1 MKAGECELHHH
12 GDGDR
17 VQLGGVLCWAGAIA
31 PCHANPN
38 WTLVFLM
45 PAYPVVEL
53 TEKFLGQDYALA
65 IGFGGLVVFYSLL
78 SYYPIKYVQQRNV
91 GG

>member
-1 MKAGECELHHH
+1 MNYIIMATATGFSLAAFFV
-12 GDGDR
+12 G
-17 VQLGGVLCWAGAIA
+17 LSTFTGAIA

-65 IGFGGLVVFYSLL
+65 VGFGGLVVFYSLL